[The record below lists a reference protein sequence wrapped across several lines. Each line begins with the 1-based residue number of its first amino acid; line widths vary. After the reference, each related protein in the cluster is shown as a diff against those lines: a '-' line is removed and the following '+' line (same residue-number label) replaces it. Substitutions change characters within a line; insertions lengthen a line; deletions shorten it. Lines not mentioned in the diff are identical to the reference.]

1 MNKHKAGKVM
11 AQVEERAQRTRTPT
25 EQTRYVIFHRRWWK
39 ANSSWPDGLEP
50 AASRPRLIREVVGD
64 IETARAACR
73 EWQAVNPPGKFSDK
87 AEFQEAG
94 EFYRCWPSQGQNT
107 IRP

>member
-1 MNKHKAGKVM
+1 MNKHKAGKVI

-39 ANSSWPDGLEP
+39 ANSSWPGGLEP
-50 AASRPRLIREVVGD
+50 EASRPRIIREVVGD

>member
-64 IETARAACR
+64 IGTARAACR

-94 EFYRCWPSQGQNT
+94 EFYRCWPSQGKNT

>member
-1 MNKHKAGKVM
+1 MKKKISNTIE
-11 AQVEERAQRTRTPT
+11 QVEARAQRTRKPI

-39 ANSSWPDGLEP
+39 ANPSWPDGLEP
-50 AASRPRLIREVVGD
+50 EASRPRIIREVVGD

-94 EFYRCWPSQGQNT
+94 EFYRCWPSQSHNT

>member
-1 MNKHKAGKVM
+1 MKISNTIEQIEA
-11 AQVEERAQRTRTPT
+11 RAQRTRTPA

-39 ANSSWPDGLEP
+39 ANPSWPDGLEP
-50 AASRPRLIREVVGD
+50 EASRPRIIREVVGD

-94 EFYRCWPSQGQNT
+94 AYYRAWG
-107 IRP
+107 

>member
-1 MNKHKAGKVM
+1 MKISNTIEQIEA
-11 AQVEERAQRTRTPT
+11 RAQRTRTPA

-39 ANSSWPDGLEP
+39 ANPSWPDGLEP
-50 AASRPRLIREVVGD
+50 EASRPRIIREVVGD

-73 EWQAVNPPGKFSDK
+73 ERQAVNPPGKFSDK

-94 EFYRCWPSQGQNT
+94 EFYRCWPSQSHNT

>member
-1 MNKHKAGKVM
+1 MKISNTIEQIEA
-11 AQVEERAQRTRTPT
+11 RAQRTRTPA

-39 ANSSWPDGLEP
+39 ANPSWPDGLEP
-50 AASRPRLIREVVGD
+50 EASRPRIIREVVGD
-64 IETARAACR
+64 IETARAACG

-94 EFYRCWPSQGQNT
+94 EFYRCWPSQSHNT

>member
-1 MNKHKAGKVM
+1 MKISNTIEQIEA
-11 AQVEERAQRTRTPT
+11 RAQRTRTLA

-39 ANSSWPDGLEP
+39 ANPSWPDGLEP
-50 AASRPRLIREVVGD
+50 EASRPRIIREVVGD

-94 EFYRCWPSQGQNT
+94 EFYRCWPSQSHNT

>member
-50 AASRPRLIREVVGD
+50 EASRPRIIREVVGD

-94 EFYRCWPSQGQNT
+94 DFYRCWPSQGQNT